1 MDGQPSQ
8 PTILNVVRSWMD
20 SVSDPVCDV
29 IPCMRPNRPHLRSRS
44 WVQSPSSSSSSSSL
58 PVWRSGPLG
67 FGPSVPA
74 SPRCIEARKKEL
86 EEDLK
91 RDLAKL
97 AEERKEG
104 LHRIDWQLAE
114 AVEALHAETVQ
125 RAKDRINRHNQVLAE
140 LERHAVGR
148 GASPPSSPTEAQV
161 GSGFSSQSVVVEEEE
176 VMSTWSSGRASEDAE
191 TGIWDRVVGFFRP
204 ADGGGAAPG
213 APLCTS
219 FGSSH
224 SLPATG
230 APLQARGG
238 AAAAA
243 ERVLRSA
250 GAGAVGPLRPD
261 GHGFGKGVFASG
273 GAKEAARSRRQAP
286 AEYRGVRCRRKTA
299 RHACGKERLDVADV
313 IHAGRLARQSH
324 GRTRWIADGVR
335 VGEAKATA
343 AAASAAP
350 LPTGAANTFAAELQ
364 LAGLAGSPAER
375 QPMALSDVARPH
387 VHVLGRG

>member
-1 MDGQPSQ
+1 MYRGQEEGARRGPEARSGETRRGAQGGPSPNRLAARRGRGGAPRRDGAESERPHQSAQPGARRAGTPRSRKRGFAAQ
-8 PTILNVVRSWMD
+8 LADRSTGWQRLQLPECCGRGRGGHEHLVVRQSQRGCGD
-20 SVSDPVCDV
+20 
-29 IPCMRPNRPHLRSRS
+29 RHLGSR
-44 WVQSPSSSSSSSSL
+44 
-58 PVWRSGPLG
+58 RG
-67 FGPSVPA
+67 
-74 SPRCIEARKKEL
+74 
-86 EEDLK
+86 
-91 RDLAKL
+91 
-97 AEERKEG
+97 
-104 LHRIDWQLAE
+104 
-114 AVEALHAETVQ
+114 
-125 RAKDRINRHNQVLAE
+125 VL
-140 LERHAVGR
+140 
-148 GASPPSSPTEAQV
+148 
-161 GSGFSSQSVVVEEEE
+161 
-176 VMSTWSSGRASEDAE
+176 SSGRWWRRCPRS
-191 TGIWDRVVGFFRP
+191 
-204 ADGGGAAPG
+204 
-213 APLCTS
+213 APLHQLRLKPL
-219 FGSSH
+219 SS
-224 SLPATG
+224 SDGRPTAG
-230 APLQARGG
+230 ARW

>member
-238 AAAAA
+238 QPRPQSVCCDPPVPVPWGPYDPMATVSAKGFSPQAVPKRPPAA
-243 ERVLRSA
+243 
-250 GAGAVGPLRPD
+250 G
-261 GHGFGKGVFASG
+261 GKPQLSTG
-273 GAKEAARSRRQAP
+273 G
-286 AEYRGVRCRRKTA
+286 
-299 RHACGKERLDVADV
+299 
-313 IHAGRLARQSH
+313 
-324 GRTRWIADGVR
+324 
-335 VGEAKATA
+335 
-343 AAASAAP
+343 SAAGGRQP
-350 LPTGAANTFAAELQ
+350 ATPVARRGSTSPMSSMRAGSPGSPTGARGGSPTAS
-364 LAGLAGSPAER
+364 GLAKPKPPPPPPAPHPFPLEQPTRSRQSFSSPDWPAAPQKGNQWR
-375 QPMALSDVARPH
+375 
-387 VHVLGRG
+387 